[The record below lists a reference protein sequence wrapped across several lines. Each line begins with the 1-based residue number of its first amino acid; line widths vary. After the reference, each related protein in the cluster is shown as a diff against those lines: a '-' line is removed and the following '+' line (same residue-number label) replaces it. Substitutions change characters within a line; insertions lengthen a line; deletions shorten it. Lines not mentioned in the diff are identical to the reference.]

1 MQQLKLPSI
10 YKERRD
16 NQVPERFKQFIGRPA
31 MSYST
36 YTAFTE
42 DGYRGEWLAN
52 KFLGLPR
59 EGSIF
64 TSFGSSVGTYQ
75 ETGEKQ
81 EYLSDFDMA
90 VLDKEKPANPLAEY
104 EREIVIDR
112 GSYIFYGFI
121 DRTIINPGLEI
132 DLVDFKT
139 GAIDKK
145 AKDYASEDYNQTN
158 IYSYA
163 LEKEGFKINS
173 SSVVLFDRKGN
184 TLDQGNKNVLRLTG
198 NIEYIPTPY
207 SREKAEKFLEKV
219 DKVAKQI
226 EEYYEVYTKYFLNS
240 EQTKK

>member
-10 YKERRD
+10 YKERED
-16 NQVPERFKQFIGRPA
+16 NPVPERFKQFIGRPA

-36 YTAFTE
+36 YTAFSE

-64 TSFGSSVGTYQ
+64 TDYGSCVGNYQ
-75 ETGEKQ
+75 ETKEPQ
-81 EYLSDFDMA
+81 EYLSDFDME
-90 VLDKEKPANPLAEY
+90 VLDKEIPANPLAEY

-121 DRTIINPGLEI
+121 DRTIVNPELEV

-145 AKDYASEDYNQTN
+145 VKEYASEDYNQTN
-158 IYSYA
+158 VYSYA
-163 LEKEGFKINS
+163 LEQEGFKINS
-173 SSVVLFDRKGN
+173 SSVILFDRKGN
-184 TLDQGNKNVLRLTG
+184 TLEKGNKNVLRLTG

-207 SREKAEKFLEKV
+207 CRERAEKFLEKV
-219 DKVAKQI
+219 DLVAKQI
-226 EEYYEVYTKYFLNS
+226 EEYYKTYLKIFG
-240 EQTKK
+240 K